1 MNILLIGSGGREHA
15 FAYKIRESKHCK
27 NLYIVPGN
35 AGTAL
40 CGTNVNINPNDF
52 FAIEQFCIEHHINL
66 VVIGP
71 EDPLVNGIKDYFN
84 SNAALKNIP
93 FVGPDK
99 SGAILEGSKDWSKH
113 FMQKYHIPTASYK
126 SFNINSL
133 EQGKTYIKNHTL
145 PIVLKADGLAAGKGV
160 LICNDT
166 AEAEKFLEDMITGR
180 KFGNAGSTVIVES
193 FLQGIECSVFVVTD
207 GNTYKILP
215 VAKDYKRIGEGD
227 TGLNTGGMGAVCP
240 VPFADKAFM
249 NLVET
254 NIVIPTIN
262 GLKKENI
269 NYIGFIFIGLMNV
282 NGKPYVI
289 EYNCRMGDPE
299 TEVVL
304 PLIES
309 DFVELLYKTATGSL
323 HNYEL
328 KVSNKCAATIM
339 LVSKGYPEGY
349 EKNKEITG
357 LELVQDALVFH
368 AGTKKENNRILSNG
382 GRVLAITA
390 FGNSITQAASLAKQN
405 AKKVNFSNKYFRN
418 DIGYEFA

>member
-15 FAYKIRESKHCK
+15 FAYKIKQSKHCN
-27 NLYIVPGN
+27 NLYILPGN
-35 AGTAL
+35 AGTAM
-40 CGTNVNINPNDF
+40 CGTNINIHINDF
-52 FAIEQFCIEHHINL
+52 LAIEAFCIKNHVNL
-66 VVIGP
+66 VVVGP
-71 EDPLVNGIKDYFN
+71 EDPLVNGLRDYFN
-84 SNAALKNIP
+84 NNNALKNIP

-99 SGAILEGSKDWSKH
+99 SGAIIEGSKDWSKD
-113 FMQKYHIPTASYK
+113 FMQKYNIPTAAYK

-133 EQGKTYIKNHTL
+133 EAGKTYIKNHSL
-145 PIVLKADGLAAGKGV
+145 PVVLKADGLAAGKGV
-160 LICNDT
+160 LICNNT
-166 AEAEKFLEDMITGR
+166 SEAEQFLEDMIAGN
-180 KFGNAGSTVIVES
+180 KFGNAGNTVVIEE

-207 GNTYKILP
+207 GNSYKILP

-240 VPFADKAFM
+240 VPFADDTFI

-262 GLKKENI
+262 GLKAENI
-269 NYIGFIFIGLMNV
+269 NYVGFIFIGLMNV

-309 DFVELLYKTATGSL
+309 DFVELLHKTGTGSL
-323 HNYEL
+323 QNYEL
-328 KVSNKCAATIM
+328 KVSNKFAATVM
-339 LVSKGYPEGY
+339 LVSSGYPEVY

-368 AGTKKENNRILSNG
+368 AGTKKENNQILSNG
-382 GRVLAITA
+382 GRVLTITA
-390 FGNSITQAASLAKQN
+390 FGNNIAEAAFIAKEN
-405 AKKVNFSNKYFRN
+405 AKKINFSNKYFRN
-418 DIGYEFA
+418 DIGYEFE